1 MKKNTETNEGS
12 VLDRPDY
19 KELSAFNTQ
28 LLDEKSR
35 LGKIISS
42 DSLRKGSAYIQKAIA
57 QTIVNNGH
65 GAMIKQT
72 RPHA

>member
-1 MKKNTETNEGS
+1 MKNKPEPDEGS

-19 KELSAFNTQ
+19 KELSAFNAQ

-42 DSLRKGSAYIQKAIA
+42 DSLRKGSAYIQQAIA

-65 GAMIKQT
+65 GAMIKQV
-72 RPHA
+72 RPRA